1 MLPTP
6 FRRFL
11 APVFVFG
18 LADFSHVL
26 LVLAATMLLSPGF
39 GLQSAAATAVALY
52 AVKNGAG
59 RSLPYRP
66 VRWATGLAIARV
78 LVGGYLLGALTMGGF
93 LVLFLTETRSV
104 LWLGVLFAL
113 AGVYIAVQEALE
125 PAITADLVPD
135 RALRGTAMGTLAT
148 VNGIGDFAA
157 SVAFGELVYQLG
169 PASGFLAASIV
180 MLIGTLWL
188 AGGRTH

>member
-1 MLPTP
+1 
-6 FRRFL
+6 
-11 APVFVFG
+11 
-18 LADFSHVL
+18 VL
-26 LVLAATMLLSPGF
+26 LVLAATMLLSPVF

-59 RSLPYRP
+59 ALAALPAGALGDRLGH
-66 VRWATGLAIARV
+66 RRV
-78 LVGGYLLGALTMGGF
+78 LIAGYFLGVLTMAGF
-93 LVLFLTETRSV
+93 LFLFLTETRSV

-113 AGVYIAVQEALE
+113 AGIYIAVQEALE

-148 VNGIGDFAA
+148 VNGIGDFIA

-169 PASGFLAASIV
+169 PATGFGTAAIV

-188 AGGRTH
+188 AGRRTR